1 MGPRANL
8 SWPAGIIRTG
18 EPRVKS
24 LVRRA
29 GITVSGRWRGGIKS
43 VAAVRIGIFFL
54 RLPFLGKGVRK
65 SGEGDWRRISEA
77 LWTRSR
83 IIGERLSLLSLRFR
97 LVFSVFGVI
106 HLRSFFLLRS
116 INS

>member
-29 GITVSGRWRGGIKS
+29 GITVSERWRGGIKS
-43 VAAVRIGIFFL
+43 VEAVMNDIFFL
-54 RLPFLGKGVRK
+54 RLPFLGRGVRK
-65 SGEGDWRRISEA
+65 SGEGD
-77 LWTRSR
+77 
-83 IIGERLSLLSLRFR
+83 
-97 LVFSVFGVI
+97 
-106 HLRSFFLLRS
+106 
-116 INS
+116 